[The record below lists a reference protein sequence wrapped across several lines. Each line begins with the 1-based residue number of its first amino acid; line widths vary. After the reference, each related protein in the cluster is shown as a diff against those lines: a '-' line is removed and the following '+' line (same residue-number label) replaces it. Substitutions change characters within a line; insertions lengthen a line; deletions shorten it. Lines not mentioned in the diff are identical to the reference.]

1 MINEIKREESEGRAI
16 EIELLIK
23 RETVRDRWTNDRK
36 LLESTIKTT

>member
-1 MINEIKREESEGRAI
+1 MINEIKREEREGRAI